1 MKKNYLLTSEA
12 VSEGHPDR
20 LCDTISDA
28 VVDRFLQKDP
38 YSRIVAECAL
48 SKSVVFVAARF
59 ASNATVDIPEV
70 ARSVIKQ
77 VGYRLEDFDAAN
89 CTVVTSLIT
98 MPMEQ
103 RAQADEEDLS
113 ETELERFTVRNQATV
128 FGFACTQT
136 PELMPLPISLA
147 NQLARRLSAARHGGR
162 VDRLSPDCTTQV
174 GVEFEAG
181 KPVRIHGITI
191 IAGLEGGKPV
201 DPVALREKLT
211 SEVIVPVFEEQ
222 AIAPD
227 ESTEIFINP
236 QGAFP
241 RSGPSSHSGM
251 TGRKT
256 SSDTYGAYARHSG
269 SALSGKD
276 PSRIDRVGAYMA
288 RYVAKNIVAAG
299 LAEQCEVQL
308 SYSIGHAGPVSIQ
321 VETFGTGTISDE
333 VISQRIQETFD
344 FRLGAIIRD
353 FNLRH
358 LPALSRDGFYQ
369 KLPVAGHMGDSSLAL
384 PWEATDKASLLR

>member
-1 MKKNYLLTSEA
+1 MKKNFLFTSEA
-12 VSEGHPDR
+12 VTEGHPDR

-48 SKSVVFVAARF
+48 SKSVIFVAARF

-70 ARSVIKQ
+70 ARSVISQ
-77 VGYRLEDFDAAN
+77 VGYRREDFDAAN

-98 MPMEQ
+98 MPLDQ
-103 RAQADEEDLS
+103 RAQADEDDLS
-113 ETELERFTVRNQATV
+113 EAELDRLTVRNQATV

-136 PELMPLPISLA
+136 PELIPLPISLA
-147 NQLARRLSAARHGGR
+147 NQLCRQLATARRSRRIAQ
-162 VDRLSPDCTTQV
+162 LSPDCTTQV
-174 GVEFEAG
+174 GVEYRDG
-181 KPVRIHGITI
+181 KPARIHGITI
-191 IAGLEGGKPV
+191 IAGHEGSKPA
-201 DPVALREKLT
+201 DPVEMREIL
-211 SEVIVPVFEEQ
+211 SELVIAPVFDSQ
-222 AIAPD
+222 PVVPD
-227 ESTEIFINP
+227 DATEIFINP

-241 RSGPSSHSGM
+241 RSGPASHSGM

-256 SSDTYGAYARHSG
+256 ASDTYGAYARHSG

-288 RYVAKNIVAAG
+288 RYVAKNIVVAG
-299 LAEQCEVQL
+299 LAQECEVQL

-321 VETFGTGTISDE
+321 VETFGTGSLSDDVLAGRVPE
-333 VISQRIQETFD
+333 VFD
-344 FRLGAIIRD
+344 CRLGAIVRD

-358 LPALSRDGFYQ
+358 LPSLNRDGFYQ
-369 KLPVAGHMGDSSLAL
+369 KLPVSGHMGDSLLDL
-384 PWEATDKASLLR
+384 PWEVADKAADLR